1 MGDTEKNQ
9 VTQTS
14 TEVTNEGESIPTWWE
29 NEKSK
34 LEQRLSLIEASTVEN
49 KGYLQRILKLMSNGA
64 DEVEQMTPGSNVR
77 DASGAK
83 NTQEGKKPLQV
94 TILNEN
100 EKYSFNPAEPGI
112 LASKPMPGQLSNMN
126 SPMQYKIE
134 GNLDKKAEPSMS
146 KESEQWGKNSYN
158 GQNTIMPR
166 PKIELQMFDGENP
179 RSWVKKCQ
187 KYFTLFAILENQK
200 LEIAS
205 MYLTGRAEVWFDGY
219 IMQKNRATW
228 HEFVADLCH
237 RFCDKEH
244 SDVIEEFNK
253 LLQKSTVDEYQER
266 FEELQPFMLQHNA
279 HLGEDY
285 FISSFISGLKEELK
299 HKVKVHEPKTLAD
312 ACRKAKLYEL
322 ATEIEA
328 KKYRYNYKGNNMG
341 NSSMGKRINSIP
353 VTGNPRGPP
362 GQNTQKQGLVEYRR
376 ANNLCFKCGEKFG
389 PGHQWRPLNIL
400 VDSGSTHSFVTETWA
415 KEGLELVQTNPLTIT
430 VANGEQLHSTAKS
443 KQLGWRMQGHYF
455 EHDFRV
461 LKMDGSD
468 MVLGVDWMRRY
479 SPIIMDFNEMTLS
492 FKRGNQEVVL
502 HGGKRT
508 PVVKVISGEKMQK
521 LTDKDPDFLGELFF
535 LDADTVENEIPEA
548 CQSILEEYKSV
559 FEEPKGLPPQR
570 SHDHAIKLHSESQP
584 VNLIPY
590 RFPYYQKTEV
600 ERQIKEMLAAS
611 VIQQSKSPFASPCLL
626 VKKKDGSW
634 RLCVDYRQLNSLTI
648 KDKFPIPVV
657 DDLLDELQGAKF
669 FSKIDLRS
677 GYWQIR
683 IKPEDIPKTTFR
695 TYHGHFEFKVMPFGL
710 TNAPATFQSLM
721 NDIFGSFL
729 HKFVLVFFDDILIY
743 SATFDDHLQ
752 HLRTVLITLQRHQL
766 FARRKKCF
774 FVQSKVEYLGH
785 IISVEGVATDP
796 SKVEAMRNWKLPS
809 AVVAGA
815 MLVATGSEFLASGA
829 VAGNTASNLIL
840 HIPPKIVVASFPI
853 DLIVAS
859 KDELNFP
866 TPENLPRHVHLSG
879 LVW

>member
-34 LEQRLSLIEASTVEN
+34 LEQRLSLIEASTKEN

-100 EKYSFNPAEPGI
+100 EKYSINPAEPVI

-205 MYLTGRAEVWFDGY
+205 MYLTGRAEVRFDGY

-279 HLGEDY
+279 HLEEDY

-341 NSSMGKRINSIP
+341 NSSMGQRINSIP
-353 VTGNPRGPP
+353 VIGNPRGPP

-389 PGHQWRPLNIL
+389 PGHQCKLKQLNMMEEEGLCQGDEMEETKENAIDKINLTEETENEEGALEISINALLGSVGYSTIRIQGSIKGRPLNIL

-461 LKMDGSD
+461 LKMGGSD

-521 LTDKDPDFLGELFF
+521 LTDKDPDFLSELFF

-584 VNLIPY
+584 VNLRPY

-611 VIQQSKSPFASPCLL
+611 IIQQSKSPFASPCLL
-626 VKKKDGSW
+626 VKKKDGNW

-683 IKPEDIPKTTFR
+683 IKPEDIPKTAFHTH
-695 TYHGHFEFKVMPFGL
+695 HGHFEFKVMPFGL

-729 HKFVLVFFDDILIY
+729 RKFVLVFFDDILIY

-774 FVQSKVEYLGH
+774 LH
-785 IISVEGVATDP
+785 
-796 SKVEAMRNWKLPS
+796 
-809 AVVAGA
+809 
-815 MLVATGSEFLASGA
+815 
-829 VAGNTASNLIL
+829 NLR
-840 HIPPKIVVASFPI
+840 S
-853 DLIVAS
+853 S
-859 KDELNFP
+859 
-866 TPENLPRHVHLSG
+866 T
-879 LVW
+879 